1 MKYHYIL
8 ENLDLELTQIDVFSD
23 ELCHKLEHYKSKL
36 LYVQIKWTYEK
47 LRVLE
52 KRQERVSNLYNKIV
66 IHLDILGA
74 NSRWNLNNRSA

>member
-36 LYVQIKWTYEK
+36 LYVQIWSTCEK
-47 LRVLE
+47 LKGLE
-52 KRQERVSNLYNKIV
+52 KRQEKVSNLYNKIIDKV
-66 IHLDILGA
+66 GE
-74 NSRWNLNNRSA
+74 